1 MPDYHVSLNWE
12 NNRPDFNYDTYSR
25 SHHIRTGSGIDLPAS
40 SAPEFLGAT
49 DRVNPEE
56 SLIAALSSCHMLTFL
71 AIAARRKH
79 HILSYTDEAVG
90 TLEKNTEGRLAITH
104 ILLRP
109 KVQFEGTAPDAEALS
124 KMHEAAHKNCFI
136 AASIRAD
143 VTVEAQNP

>member
-1 MPDYHVSLNWE
+1 MPDYHVSLNWRNE
-12 NNRPDFNYDTYSR
+12 RTDFSYDTYSR
-25 SHHIRTGSGIDLPAS
+25 SHNLRTGSGIDIPAA

-56 SLIAALSSCHMLTFL
+56 GLIAALSSCHMLTFL

-90 TLEKNTEGRLAITH
+90 TLEKNTEGRLAITR

-109 KVQFEGTAPDAEALS
+109 KVQFAGTAPDAEALS

-136 AASIRAD
+136 AASIRAE